1 MHIWLIVSFNVSSF
15 ASLQIFFLHSVFQDR
30 MGSEIEDNWK
40 RAPRFPKVRTVAHIL
55 PLSANRTSTSN
66 VKTSVNISTHHRML
80 LEGRVAQKSASQRKT
95 SDNAVLSS
103 VL

>member
-55 PLSANRTSTSN
+55 PLSANA
-66 VKTSVNISTHHRML
+66 KTSVNISTHHRML